1 MNHRVARLVFALVVG
16 LALAVYSY
24 QWISSPRPR
33 AERAEEEQVVMTSR
47 SLLKALLSADSLQL
61 VDPLSPNRTVG
72 KAYVY
77 AEGPGWAVSG
87 FYRRDDDDSWHP
99 YLMTLN
105 KELDLVRLKA
115 KDATLASEA
124 GGDARLEILP

>member
-1 MNHRVARLVFALVVG
+1 MNHRIARLVFALAVG

-24 QWISSPRPR
+24 QWISSPKPR
-33 AERAEEEQVVMTSR
+33 AERAKEEQVVMTSR
-47 SLLKALLSADSLQL
+47 SLLRALLSADSLQL

-99 YLMTLN
+99 YLMTLTE
-105 KELDLVRLKA
+105 ELDLVRLKA

-124 GGDARLEILP
+124 AGDARLEILP

>member
-1 MNHRVARLVFALVVG
+1 LVVG